1 MSNRLLMI
9 AIVLFVLVAT
19 HGGITAQTSD
29 RVELDVVLDV
39 VVLDGHDNPVAG
51 LRASDFQIREDGK
64 PVAIHSFDEIGS
76 ADQLAPRIVA
86 LILDDSGV
94 PPNLTTRVQQIAQR
108 FMARI
113 APGDRVDVVRLNNRT
128 DEAAGDRAIATER
141 IEQFRS
147 GTIPLFGRETTQTAL
162 TKIANLSKGFAQME
176 HRRKEIVAIGAPQTF
191 DVSEPTEES
200 SLIWDYW
207 LNAVTS
213 ASRANTNVYVVDPAG
228 DTGRLTIQRK
238 FGIVE
243 KTGGESFY
251 NSLDFDKAAAR
262 VWSDAGHY
270 YLLGYTPP
278 SVNKGL
284 RDIEVTV
291 SRTGA
296 RVVAR
301 KMRG

>member
-1 MSNRLLMI
+1 MSNRLLLT
-9 AIVLFVLVAT
+9 AVVLCLLVAR
-19 HGGITAQTSD
+19 HGGVIAQTPA
-29 RVELDVVLDV
+29 RVELDV
-39 VVLDGHDNPVAG
+39 VVLDGHDNSVDG
-51 LRASDFQIREDGK
+51 LPEREFQIREDGK
-64 PVAIHSFDEIGS
+64 PVAIDSFDEVGS
-76 ADQLAPRIVA
+76 ADQPAPRIVA

-113 APGDRVDVVRLNNRT
+113 APGDRIDVVRLNNRT
-128 DEAAGDRAIATER
+128 DEATGDRAIAAER
-141 IEQFRS
+141 IEQFRA
-147 GTIPLFGRETTQTAL
+147 GTIPLFGRETIETAL
-162 TKIANLSKGFAQME
+162 TKIANLSRGFAQME

-191 DVSEPTEES
+191 DVSEPTEGES
-200 SLIWDYW
+200 SLIWNYW
-207 LNAVTS
+207 VNAVTS

-228 DTGRLTIQRK
+228 LTSRRLTIQRSV
-238 FGIVE
+238 GIVE

-251 NSLDFDKAAAR
+251 NSLDFDKPAAR

-278 SVNKGL
+278 SANKDV

-291 SRTGA
+291 SLAGA
-296 RVVAR
+296 RVLAR

>member
-1 MSNRLLMI
+1 MSNRLLLT

-29 RVELDVVLDV
+29 RVELDVV
-39 VVLDGHDNPVAG
+39 VLDGHDNPVTG
-51 LRASDFQIREDGK
+51 LQESDFQIREDRK

-76 ADQLAPRIVA
+76 ADQPAQRIVA

-94 PPNLTTRVQQIAQR
+94 PPNLTSRVQQIAQR

-113 APGDRVDVVRLNNRT
+113 APGDRVDVVRLNHRT
-128 DEAAGDRAIATER
+128 DEATGNRAIATDR
-141 IEQFRS
+141 IEQFRA
-147 GTIPLFGRETTQTAL
+147 GTFPLFGRETIETAL
-162 TKIANLSKGFAQME
+162 TKIANLSKGFAQVE
-176 HRRKEIVAIGAPQTF
+176 HRRKEIVAIGAPRTF
-191 DVSEPTEES
+191 DVSEPTEGES

-207 LNAVTS
+207 LNAVAS

-228 DTGRLTIQRK
+228 LSGGLTIQRSV
-238 FGIVE
+238 GIVE
-243 KTGGESFY
+243 KTGGASFY
-251 NSLDFDKAAAR
+251 NSFDFDKAAAR

-270 YLLGYTPP
+270 YVLGYTPP
-278 SVNKGL
+278 SVNQDL

>member
-1 MSNRLLMI
+1 MSNRLLLT
-9 AIVLFVLVAT
+9 AIVLVAT

-29 RVELDVVLDV
+29 RVELDVV
-39 VVLDGHDNPVAG
+39 VLDGHDNPVAG
-51 LRASDFQIREDGK
+51 LRESDFQIREDGK

-76 ADQLAPRIVA
+76 ADQPAQRIVA

-94 PPNLTTRVQQIAQR
+94 APNLTNRVQQIAQR

-113 APGDRVDVVRLNNRT
+113 APGDRVDVVRLNNRA
-128 DEAAGDRAIATER
+128 DEATGDRGIATER
-141 IEQFRS
+141 IDQFRA
-147 GTIPLFGRETTQTAL
+147 GTTPLFGRETVESAL

-191 DVSEPTEES
+191 DVSEPTEGES

-228 DTGRLTIQRK
+228 LTGRLTIQRSV
-238 FGIVE
+238 GIVE

-278 SVNKGL
+278 RVNKDL

-296 RVVAR
+296 RVLAR